1 MDATYIQQSIEQL
14 KTNIFMHV
22 RHRTLTQYTGSP
34 VLDENQLF
42 YLLLPFLN
50 GEKWDEQAEKSAITV
65 GIVHASLS
73 EHDKISET
81 SATSKEQ
88 QLTVLSG
95 DYYSGR
101 YYEILAHSGNITL
114 IRQLS
119 EGIVTRCEHQIKI
132 YESSPYAI
140 NEWYQTIS
148 VIQTELIKRFYNVY
162 QFEQYSSIM
171 HTGLLL
177 LQLQK
182 ELQMHESGSTSNLFV
197 KMQESISD
205 QENSIE
211 IIIQDEIDSLKNLLN
226 EYLQTSNDLK
236 DDLKLYIQQQVAFN
250 FIQ

>member
-22 RHRTLTQYTGSP
+22 RHRTLLQYAGSP

-50 GEKWDEQAEKSAITV
+50 GEKWDKQTQESAITV
-65 GIVHASLS
+65 GIVHASLN

-81 SATSKEQ
+81 NATSKEQ

-119 EGIVTRCEHQIKI
+119 EGIVSRCEHQIKL
-132 YESSPYAI
+132 YESAQYTI
-140 NEWYQTIS
+140 REWYQFIS
-148 VIQTELIKRFYNVY
+148 VIQTELIKRFYQVY
-162 QFEQYSSIM
+162 QFEQYSSFM

-177 LQLQK
+177 LKLQK
-182 ELQMHESGSTSNLFV
+182 ELKQYQSGDKSNLLL
-197 KMQESISD
+197 KMQESISG
-205 QENSIE
+205 EESAFVE
-211 IIIQDEIDSLKNLLN
+211 MIQTEIDTLKKLLN
-226 EYLQTSNDLK
+226 EYLQTSTILN
-236 DDLKLYIQQQVAFN
+236 DDLKLYIQQQVASN
-250 FIQ
+250 

>member
-50 GEKWDEQAEKSAITV
+50 GEKWDEQNEVSAITV
-65 GIVHASLS
+65 GIVHASLN

-81 SATSKEQ
+81 NATSKEQ

-95 DYYSGR
+95 DFYSGR
-101 YYEILAHSGNITL
+101 YYEILAHSGNISL

-119 EGIVTRCEHQIKI
+119 EGIVNRCEHQIKL
-132 YESSPYAI
+132 YESSQYTI
-140 NEWYQTIS
+140 REWYQTIS

-182 ELQMHESGSTSNLFV
+182 ELKKHASGNTSNIFV
-197 KMQESISD
+197 KMQESVSD
-205 QENSIE
+205 QESSIE
-211 IIIQDEIDSLKNLLN
+211 LIIQGEIDSLKNLLN
-226 EYLQTSNDLK
+226 EYLQTSNILK

>member
-22 RHRTLTQYTGSP
+22 RHRTLLQYTGSP

-50 GEKWDEQAEKSAITV
+50 GEKWDEQIQESAITV

-81 SATSKEQ
+81 NATSKEQ

-101 YYEILAHSGNITL
+101 YYEILAHSGNIPL

-119 EGIVTRCEHQIKI
+119 EGIVSRCEHQIKL
-132 YESSPYAI
+132 YESTQYTI
-140 NEWYQTIS
+140 QEWYQVIS
-148 VIQTELIKRFYNVY
+148 AIQTELIKRFYQVY
-162 QFEQYSSIM
+162 QFEQYSSFM
-171 HTGLLL
+171 HTSLLL
-177 LQLQK
+177 LQLQR
-182 ELQMHESGSTSNLFV
+182 ELKQYQSGMKSNLFV
-197 KMQESISD
+197 KMQASIS
-205 QENSIE
+205 EEESAFEEMIE
-211 IIIQDEIDSLKNLLN
+211 TEIDSLKKLLN
-226 EYLQTSNDLK
+226 EYLQTSTLLN
-236 DDLKLYIQQQVAFN
+236 DDLKLYIQQQSN
-250 FIQ
+250 K